1 MNKAI
6 RNLLSHWKFST
17 KFLCIGGIAL
27 STLSLLTFHQ
37 IKNLK
42 EQIDFVQQEI
52 DGAQY
57 AKPLLEAITAV
68 QQHRDSLLLQ
78 KNNSEDD
85 VNKALSSIFQLA
97 EQDQHQFVSQKQLE
111 TLKTTWANV
120 HKAHHIQNWN
130 DQFTPYTETIEQLLI
145 VSAEVAAQSGLALDP
160 ELASYYLIDSVW
172 GKGFSLLESLA
183 EAKRLGFSLLKQPL
197 FDEKLHLL
205 FSETVGLNVYL
216 TDGLTDNLQRVGKNL
231 SEALALLTPLKN
243 QHDTIKKLR
252 DMTLSETPA
261 QGFFDLSTQTMAST
275 SQAIEGSMK
284 LYESLLNER
293 RTILEHKLWF
303 NLTSTLIS
311 AVLFCTVL
319 WLIYIN
325 IQSAT
330 RRLLQLGA
338 LYSDGDFRQQAKV
351 YGTDEL
357 AELSNNFNHIGNRL
371 RQLISDVSHQTQT
384 VAGASKQLFSATSAL
399 SSTVNQQNQAV
410 SSAASSIQEMGASVN
425 TISSYSN
432 DALLASE
439 QSSEK
444 AKQGEHAVHSTAKD
458 MTLIA
463 NSTNEVTVMI
473 DSLNTRS
480 ADIGHILKTIEEISG
495 QTNLL
500 ALNAAIE
507 AARAGEN
514 GRGFAVVA
522 DEVRTLA
529 ERAAKSTVEISSV
542 LSHIEMDIT
551 NISER
556 VNAWKSQAA
565 QGLQT
570 AEQAALKIQEIG
582 ENSSHVY
589 HEVKGIGE
597 AIQEHASA
605 SNLITHNIET
615 ITRITE
621 ENTRISNNISDSAQA
636 LQISAE
642 TLLKDIS
649 KFKTS

>member
-17 KFLCIGGIAL
+17 KFLCIGSIAL
-27 STLSLLTFHQ
+27 STLSLATFNE

-42 EQIDFVQQEI
+42 EQIDFVQQETE
-52 DGAQY
+52 GARY

-78 KNNSEDD
+78 QNNSEDD
-85 VNKALSSIFQLA
+85 VNKALSTIFQLA

-120 HKAHHIQNWN
+120 HNAHHIKNWN
-130 DQFTPYTETIEQLLI
+130 DQFKPYTETIEQLLI

-160 ELASYYLIDSVW
+160 ELASYYLIDAVW

-183 EAKRLGFSLLKQPL
+183 EAKRLGFFLLKQPV
-197 FDEKLHLL
+197 FDEKVHLL

-216 TDGLTDNLQRVGKNL
+216 TNGLTDNLQRVGKNL
-231 SEALALLTPLKN
+231 PEALALLTPLKN
-243 QHDTIKKLR
+243 QHDSIKKLR
-252 DMTLSETPA
+252 YMTLSETPA
-261 QGFFDLSTQTMAST
+261 QGFFDLSTQTMAAT

-293 RTILEHKLWF
+293 HATLEHKLWF
-303 NLTSTLIS
+303 NLTSTLM
-311 AVLFCTVL
+311 AAALFCTVL

-357 AELSNNFNHIGNRL
+357 AELSNNFNHIGNSL
-371 RQLISDVSHQTQT
+371 RQLISGVSQQTQT

-399 SSTVNQQNQAV
+399 SSAVNQQNHAV
-410 SSAASSIQEMGASVN
+410 SSAALNIQEMGASVN

-432 DALLASE
+432 DALQASE

-480 ADIGHILKTIEEISG
+480 TDIGHILKTIEEISG

-542 LSHIEMDIT
+542 LSQIEMDVK

-556 VNAWKSQAA
+556 VNAWKNQAA
-565 QGLQT
+565 KGLQT

-605 SNLITHNIET
+605 SNLITNNIET

-636 LQISAE
+636 LQVSANA
-642 TLLKDIS
+642 LLNDIS
-649 KFKTS
+649 KFKIS

>member
-1 MNKAI
+1 MKKAI

-27 STLSLLTFHQ
+27 STLSLVTFNE

-42 EQIDFVQQEI
+42 EQIDFVQQETE
-52 DGAQY
+52 GARY

-68 QQHRDSLLLQ
+68 QQHRESLLLQ
-78 KNNSEDD
+78 QNNSEDD
-85 VNKALSSIFQLA
+85 VNKALSTIFQLA

-120 HKAHHIQNWN
+120 HNAHNIQNWN
-130 DQFTPYTETIEQLLI
+130 AQLKPYTETIEQLLI

-160 ELASYYLIDSVW
+160 ELASYYLIDAVW

-183 EAKRLGFSLLKQPL
+183 EAKRLGFFLLNQPV
-197 FDEKLHLL
+197 FDEKVHLL

-231 SEALALLTPLKN
+231 PEALALLTPLKN
-243 QHDTIKKLR
+243 QHDSIKKLR
-252 DMTLSETPA
+252 DMTFSAVPA
-261 QGFFDLSTQTMAST
+261 QGFFDLSTQTIAAT
-275 SQAIEGSMK
+275 SQAIEDSMK

-293 RTILEHKLWF
+293 HANLEHKLWF
-303 NLTSTLIS
+303 NLTSTLM
-311 AVLFCTVL
+311 AAALFCLVL

-357 AELSNNFNHIGNRL
+357 AELSNNFNHIGNSL

-384 VAGASKQLFSATSAL
+384 VAGASKELFLATSAL
-399 SSTVNQQNQAV
+399 SSAVNQQNHAV
-410 SSAASSIQEMGASVN
+410 SSVALNIQEMGASVN
-425 TISSYSN
+425 SISSYSN
-432 DALLASE
+432 DALEASE

-463 NSTNEVTVMI
+463 SSTNEVTVMI

-529 ERAAKSTVEISSV
+529 ERAAKSTVEISGV
-542 LSHIEMDIT
+542 LSHIEMDVK

-556 VNAWKSQAA
+556 VNAWKNQAA

-582 ENSSHVY
+582 ENSNHVY
-589 HEVKGIGE
+589 HEVKGIGD

-636 LQISAE
+636 LQVSANA
-642 TLLKDIS
+642 LLNDIS
-649 KFKTS
+649 KFKVS